1 LARAV
6 ERLGGSARVFTH
18 PVDVRDGR
26 SVADFVQATERAIGP
41 VTVAVANAG
50 VFPNSPVLDITT
62 EEWDRVIET
71 NLRGV
76 FLTCQAVARRM
87 VAEGMPGK
95 LITISSGAY
104 NSGRK
109 GAAHYCAS
117 KAGVVMF
124 TKVLAMELG
133 PHRINVNRAR
143 DGHARAERHRGA
155 RRGPAS
161 DRRHDSLG
169 PAGGTA
175 RRVFVTAAA
184 RSWRRSL
191 PSTGRARIRCTDHG
205 IGPPRQPRRQNRG
218 PSRWTPEGVRSRWRQ
233 RQARAPQERGAA
245 AGTARRPA
253 PPSPWRPE
261 CGCRRRRSGSPVTCR
276 PSLAMRHQQEE
287 VGAGDQDGGRGV
299 GARRCCLARENR

>member
-1 LARAV
+1 MFDFKDHSVLVTGAGGGIGLGIAQAFHQAGARVALGDLHEPGLARAA
-6 ERLGGSARVFTH
+6 ERLGGSERVFTH
-18 PVDVRDGR
+18 PVDVRDDR
-26 SVADFVQATERAIGP
+26 SVADFVQATERAIGS

-50 VFPNSPVLDITT
+50 VYPNSPVLDMTT

-133 PHRINVNRAR
+133 PHRINVNCIAPGLITLERNVDEVSEEVVRAIVATIPVP
-143 DGHARAERHRGA
+143 GVAVRGVHH
-155 RRGPAS
+155 RRG
-161 DRRHDSLG
+161 
-169 PAGGTA
+169 
-175 RRVFVTAAA
+175 V
-184 RSWRRSL
+184 
-191 PSTGRARIRCTDHG
+191 
-205 IGPPRQPRRQNRG
+205 
-218 PSRWTPEGVRSRWRQ
+218 E
-233 RQARAPQERGAA
+233 
-245 AGTARRPA
+245 
-253 PPSPWRPE
+253 
-261 CGCRRRRSGSPVTCR
+261 CRRRQRYRVGRICR
-276 PSLAMRHQQEE
+276 IA
-287 VGAGDQDGGRGV
+287 
-299 GARRCCLARENR
+299 ARLVAEP

>member
-1 LARAV
+1 MFDFTDHSVLVTGAAGGIGLGIAQAFHQAGARVALGDLHEPGLARAA
-6 ERLGGSARVFTH
+6 ERLGGSERVFTH

-26 SVADFVQATERAIGP
+26 SVADFVQATERALGP

-50 VFPNSPVLDITT
+50 VFPNSPVLDMTT

-87 VAEGMPGK
+87 VAEGRPGK

-133 PHRINVNRAR
+133 PHRINVNSIAPGTVTIERSVTEVSEEVLRAIVATIPWGR
-143 DGHARAERHRGA
+143 PGSPEDIARAA
-155 RRGPAS
+155 LFLAS
-161 DRRHDSLG
+161 PFAEYITGEVLSVD
-169 PAGGTA
+169 GG
-175 RRVFVTAAA
+175 
-184 RSWRRSL
+184 SG
-191 PSTGRARIRCTDHG
+191 TGRTYLPYS
-205 IGPPRQPRRQNRG
+205 GPTRR
-218 PSRWTPEGVRSRWRQ
+218 
-233 RQARAPQERGAA
+233 
-245 AGTARRPA
+245 
-253 PPSPWRPE
+253 
-261 CGCRRRRSGSPVTCR
+261 
-276 PSLAMRHQQEE
+276 
-287 VGAGDQDGGRGV
+287 
-299 GARRCCLARENR
+299 

>member
-1 LARAV
+1 MFDFRDHSVLVTGAGAGIGLGIAQAFHQAGARVALGDLHEPGLARAA
-6 ERLGGSARVFTH
+6 ERLGGSERVFTH

-50 VFPNSPVLDITT
+50 VYPNSPVLDMTT

-133 PHRINVNRAR
+133 AHRINVNCIAPGLVMVERNVNEVSEEVVRAIVAAIPWGR
-143 DGHARAERHRGA
+143 PGSAEDIAHAALFLASPFAEFITGEVLSVDGGS
-155 RRGPAS
+155 G
-161 DRRHDSLG
+161 
-169 PAGGTA
+169 
-175 RRVFVTAAA
+175 
-184 RSWRRSL
+184 
-191 PSTGRARIRCTDHG
+191 TGRTYLPYSGPIR
-205 IGPPRQPRRQNRG
+205 R
-218 PSRWTPEGVRSRWRQ
+218 
-233 RQARAPQERGAA
+233 
-245 AGTARRPA
+245 
-253 PPSPWRPE
+253 
-261 CGCRRRRSGSPVTCR
+261 
-276 PSLAMRHQQEE
+276 
-287 VGAGDQDGGRGV
+287 
-299 GARRCCLARENR
+299 